1 MMQIETGVDLPKM
14 KCGRHR
20 CRLLTTALVALL
32 SITGIASVTQARGL
46 KEYVEGYQDLATAD
60 DALLADL
67 ATYYRLHARVRS
79 GPERR
84 LANGVTWRLLTDTR
98 TGAAAPRIV
107 WMADQKALLKANT
120 LFEAV
125 HGEALVQYELRD
137 LHRRRAELDGWEDG
151 SVPFWVVR
159 PPYFKPEAVAL
170 TYATPRLVSY
180 VEVRR
185 EVRAMSTGADVYGRV
200 LDLEKGR
207 IKEIEGCALYH
218 YDYGY
223 GNFRLGAWLDVC
235 QDEAYQSFMALWQD
249 RLRQAIETARERGD
263 KVSEQC
269 GNHMGPL
276 RPKGRRMAL
285 YLTPAGLAVFNLDWI
300 PNSTEYCAFKK
311 ISVNPIVLPF
321 RELEPFMK
329 PGHWRDEL
337 LK

>member
-1 MMQIETGVDLPKM
+1 M
-14 KCGRHR
+14 
-20 CRLLTTALVALL
+20 
-32 SITGIASVTQARGL
+32 SIVGIASMTQARGL
-46 KEYVEGYQDLATAD
+46 KEYVEGYQDVATAD

-67 ATYYRLHARVRS
+67 ATYYRLHAKVRS
-79 GPERR
+79 GPEQR
-84 LANGVTWRLLTDTR
+84 LANGVTWRLLTDIR

-107 WMADQKALLKANT
+107 WMADQKALLKANA

-137 LHRRRAELDGWEDG
+137 LYRRRSELDGWEDSG
-151 SVPFWVVR
+151 VPFGIVK

-185 EVRAMSTGADVYGRV
+185 EMRVMSTGADVYGRV

-207 IKEIEGCALYH
+207 IREIEGCALYH
-218 YDYGY
+218 YDYDHN
-223 GNFRLGAWLDVC
+223 NFRLGTWLNVC

-249 RLRQAIETARERGD
+249 KLRQAIEMARARGD
-263 KVSEQC
+263 KLSEQC
-269 GNHMGPL
+269 GDHMGPL

-300 PNSTEYCAFKK
+300 PNSTEYCAFRK

-329 PGHWRDEL
+329 PGPWRDEL